1 MYVSIGVRFNF
12 EVLPLSVGFV
22 VWKMLATH
30 EVNLISNVSG
40 HFTKLEHIIAIRLR
54 VN

>member
-22 VWKMLATH
+22 P

-40 HFTKLEHIIAIRLR
+40 HFTKLERIIAIRLR